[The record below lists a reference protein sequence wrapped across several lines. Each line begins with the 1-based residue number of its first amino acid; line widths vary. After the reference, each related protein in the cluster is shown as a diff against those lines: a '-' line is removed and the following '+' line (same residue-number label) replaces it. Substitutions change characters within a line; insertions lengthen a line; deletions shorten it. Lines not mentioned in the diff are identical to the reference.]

1 MCTRIKALANSA
13 ITVHLYS
20 GTEYWIA
27 CLNKYT
33 CFVLGRAC
41 DIYTCLWPGMYGY
54 VSVYVFVYARIMW
67 VYIIRCTRL
76 WRCI

>member
-1 MCTRIKALANSA
+1 MYYIIHIFVCTRIKALANSA

-41 DIYTCLWPGMYGY
+41 DIYTCLWPDMYGY
-54 VSVYVFVYARIMW
+54 VSVYVYVYARIM
-67 VYIIRCTRL
+67 
-76 WRCI
+76 